1 LVVLLASPLSRT
13 TLSAASTI
21 LSRVSKNSL
30 LSLDS
35 E

>member
-1 LVVLLASPLSRT
+1 VVLLASPFSRI

-30 LSLDS
+30 LPLDN

>member
-1 LVVLLASPLSRT
+1 VVLLASPLSRT

-21 LSRVSKNSL
+21 LSRVFKNL
-30 LSLDS
+30 FLPLDS